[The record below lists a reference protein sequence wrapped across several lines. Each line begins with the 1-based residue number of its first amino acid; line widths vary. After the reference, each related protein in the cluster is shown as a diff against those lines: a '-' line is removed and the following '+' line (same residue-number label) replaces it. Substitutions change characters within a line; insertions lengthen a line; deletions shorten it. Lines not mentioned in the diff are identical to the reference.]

1 MVNYFAYG
9 SNMNFLQ
16 MRERC
21 PGSSFIGKATLDS
34 FKFVYD
40 GTSKKGGA
48 VANIVK
54 EGDEFVLGGLYKI
67 NDSHLKSLDDY
78 EGYPTSYDKKE
89 FLVQTEDNKTFSAI
103 MYLRTGKQVGEPRS
117 QYRQIVLQG
126 AKDCGLSEEYIQR
139 YI

>member
-1 MVNYFAYG
+1 
-9 SNMNFLQ
+9 MNFLQ

-21 PGSSFIGKATLDS
+21 PGNRFIGKATLGS

-54 EGDEFVLGGLYKI
+54 EGDEFVMGGLYEI
-67 NDSHLKSLDDY
+67 NDSHLRSLDGY
-78 EGYPTSYDKKE
+78 EGYQASYDRKE
-89 FLVQTEDNKTFSAI
+89 FSVQTEDDKTFSAI
-103 MYLRTGKQVGEPRS
+103 VYLRTGKQVGEPRS
-117 QYRQIVLQG
+117 QYRQIVIQG